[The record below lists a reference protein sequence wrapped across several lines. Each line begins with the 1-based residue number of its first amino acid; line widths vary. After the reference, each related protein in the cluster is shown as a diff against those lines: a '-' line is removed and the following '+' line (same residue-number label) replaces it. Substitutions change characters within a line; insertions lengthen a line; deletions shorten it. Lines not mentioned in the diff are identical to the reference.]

1 MAPERDAALSCE
13 CVYLA
18 PAKNDDDMRILAF
31 FVLAALMWLTP
42 LRSRAQDTLQLQVDV
57 VYLSSNL
64 LKGREA
70 GTPYERQ
77 AAAYIA
83 SRFEEIGLAPKGT
96 DGWYQPF
103 EFTYKPNPHS
113 QTGEKRT
120 GLNVVG
126 YLDNE
131 APTTIVIGAHFDHLG
146 MGHFGSRHVG
156 EPDIHNGAD
165 DNASGVAAL
174 LCLAEKLK
182 TEPLK
187 GHNYLFIAFSAEE
200 LGLFGSK
207 YYAEHPTIP
216 LDSVAF
222 MLNMDMVGRL
232 KAERKLVVNG
242 AGTSPLWKPT
252 LQQIDTLG
260 IRIATTESGIGP
272 SDHTSFYLK
281 NIPVLHFFTGQH
293 TDYHKPEDDS
303 EKVNYAGLA
312 DICQLIYNLVAAL
325 DDHPRIEF
333 RKTKDEQERKAAA
346 FKVSLGVMPD
356 YTYEGK
362 GMRVDAVVDGR
373 PGARAGMQAGDVI
386 IRIGEV
392 EVEDIYGYM
401 EGLSRFN
408 KGDKAQVT
416 VLREGK
422 TLTLEVVFEE

>member
-1 MAPERDAALSCE
+1 MRALTFSA
-13 CVYLA
+13 LT
-18 PAKNDDDMRILAF
+18 AF
-31 FVLAALMWLTP
+31 ALLTP
-42 LRSRAQDTLQLQVDV
+42 LWSWAQDTLQLQVDV

-64 LKGREA
+64 LRGREA

-83 SRFEEIGLAPKGT
+83 SRYEEIGLAPKGA

-103 EFTYKPNPHS
+103 AFTYKPNPHS

-126 YLDNE
+126 YLDNG
-131 APTTIVIGAHFDHLG
+131 ALTTIIIGAHFDHLG

-156 EPDIHNGAD
+156 TPDIHNGAD

-182 TEPLK
+182 REPLK

-207 YYAEHPTIP
+207 YYADHPTIP
-216 LDSVAF
+216 IDSVAF

-232 KAERKLVVNG
+232 NAERKLVVNG
-242 AGTSPLWKPT
+242 AGTSPQWKPT
-252 LQQIDTLG
+252 LQQIDTVG
-260 IRIATTESGIGP
+260 IHVVTTESGIGP

-281 NIPVLHFFTGQH
+281 DIPVLHFFTGQH
-293 TDYHKPEDDS
+293 ADYHKPEDDS

-325 DDHPRIEF
+325 DDQPRIEF
-333 RKTKDEQERKAAA
+333 RKTKDEQERKVAA

-356 YTYEGK
+356 YTYDGK

-373 PGARAGMQAGDVI
+373 PGARAGMQAGDII

-392 EVEDIYGYM
+392 EVNDIYGYM
-401 EGLSRFN
+401 EGLSQFE
-408 KGDKAQVT
+408 KGDKTQIV
-416 VLREGK
+416 VLRNHQAV
-422 TLTLEVVFEE
+422 TLQVVFDE